1 MFKIF
6 KMNSTEKN
14 HNSWIRKLGVEGVIL
29 SQSING
35 EPLHHELIPE
45 IIEQLYESGIGQWI
59 DDSYCITW
67 DEVFALMK
75 DEGLSNFQEVLELPE
90 ITNLRP
96 SLQSVGSLTDEE
108 FQIVLGNWI
117 DINGISVEATTFGA
131 LISYQGKD
139 EFLTEPQW
147 NLIKAVK
154 AFVRRDQSER
164 DDLKQRLAWGKIR
177 KIAISTDANL
187 DAFLYGTVVLSPE
200 KLEIGLRK
208 SQQVSDDA
216 VIEVIPSFENAP
228 EAWIDCFDQSKQV
241 LDRYDII
248 SDKGIIQ
255 VIIDPKVK
263 TVLSE
268 IKRMPGRLVAGS
280 RAQAFLLNPFATL
293 GDAAADVISEEKFVN
308 ARESAGIRFERFFP
322 YVNRDNKHFEI
333 GLRIEA
339 PSSNG
344 DPVST
349 LELLNDY
356 DLEKFL
362 ADAKISL
369 EKNFQLI
376 FWNGYELEVNQDTDS
391 HLQSLEEALMQRMNP
406 QPLVSY
412 EDVHDLS
419 RYSNRILDIGVEK
432 SILSPYISKLKK
444 EEGWFPENLVQFVT
458 YTPEGDKEESSVP
471 VTRDSIAVIKAAILN
486 AEKNGNQNIRISGI
500 NCEIPIKDAIRIVET
515 FSDVWNDI
523 DKGTFNES
531 NELQPKTT
539 SQKQEKKT
547 LILHSNIESVGYRE
561 VRTLALT
568 SNLKTAEIP
577 KSKSEFVTLL
587 PHQVD
592 GVARLQHLFRLQDEH
607 NVRGALLADDMGL
620 GKTFQLLTLMA
631 WILEKNPLSAP
642 MLIVAPVSLLEN
654 WKEEAEKFYPQAFT
668 ILTAYGDA
676 LKPLR
681 LSREEIDTRL
691 KLEDGLVKFLRP
703 GWVGSA
709 NVVLTTYETLRDLE
723 FSFANVYW
731 SLMVCDE
738 AQKIKN
744 PAAMVTRAAWRQ
756 NVGFR
761 ISCTGTPVE
770 KTLVDLWSL
779 FEFCQPGLLGSLND
793 FGRLYRKPI
802 EIDERDEEGRDR
814 LEELRTLIEPQMLRR
829 TKQDVA
835 HDLPKKVIV
844 DECRHLRISDVQRA
858 LYAKALDDFKRR
870 DAPGFAAPFKNH
882 LGLLQYIR
890 VICTDPR
897 RYGLSVFKPE
907 PIDNYRK
914 ASPKLDWL
922 LTQLDLIR
930 LKDNKGEKVII
941 FCEFRNVQCLLQ
953 HYIKEVFGIHADII
967 NGDTSASSTH
977 SDSRQKRIRIFQEK
991 IGFNVI
997 ILSPVAVGFGV
1008 NIQAANHVIHYMR
1021 TWNPAKE
1028 DQATDRA
1035 YRIGQTKD
1043 VYVYYPVICGGDFVT
1058 FDERLDQLLELERS
1072 LAGDV
1077 LNGSSDISFSDFSV
1091 DQIVPDNFKNQVDDK
1106 VTIDVAL
1113 QMDWRLFEG
1122 LAAALW
1128 KKQGFSTVYCT
1139 PPSGDNGV
1147 DVVAISG
1154 NLGVLIQ
1161 TKTSSIDGYKH
1172 GWDTVK
1178 ELIAGRAFY
1187 EAKHPGV
1194 KFKLVGLSNQFFNNH
1209 ANQNAKLNNVELLD
1223 QSMLEKMLTEHTLG
1237 ILEVEK
1243 FIWS

>member
-6 KMNSTEKN
+6 KKKSSEMSLNP
-14 HNSWIRKLGVEGVIL
+14 WVRQLGPEGVVL
-29 SQSING
+29 TQSSAG
-35 EPLHHELIPE
+35 EQLHHDLIPE
-45 IIEQLYESGIGQWI
+45 VIEQLLDSGFGQWVEN
-59 DDSYCITW
+59 SYCLAW
-67 DEVFALMK
+67 DEIYALTNNAELSEFYAVF
-75 DEGLSNFQEVLELPE
+75 ELPA
-90 ITNLRP
+90 TTKLHP
-96 SLQSVGSLTDEE
+96 SLFSIGSLTDED
-108 FQIVLGNWI
+108 FQVVVGNWI
-117 DINGISVEATTFGA
+117 DINGATAEAAVDGA
-131 LISYQGKD
+131 LISFQGKN
-139 EFLTEPQW
+139 ECLTGAQW
-147 NLIKAVK
+147 ELIKAVK
-154 AFVRRDQSER
+154 LFARRDQSER
-164 DDLKQRLAWGKIR
+164 GDLKQRLAWGKIR
-177 KIAISTDANL
+177 KLALLANANL
-187 DAFLYGTVVLSPE
+187 DAFLYGTVVLTPE

-208 SQQVSDDA
+208 SQEISDDS

-228 EAWIDCFDQSKQV
+228 AAWIERFDQSTQV
-241 LDRYDII
+241 LDRYDIVT
-248 SDKGIIQ
+248 DDGIIQ
-255 VIIDPKVK
+255 VLIEPKVK
-263 TVLSE
+263 TVLGE

-280 RAQAFLLNPFATL
+280 RAQAFLMNPFATL
-293 GDAAADVISEEKFVN
+293 GDDAADVISEEKFVD
-308 ARESAGIRFERFFP
+308 ACESAGIRFERFFP
-322 YVNRDNKHFEI
+322 HIKHDSQLFEI

-339 PSSNG
+339 PTSNG
-344 DPVST
+344 DPISN
-349 LELLNDY
+349 LELLTNQE
-356 DLEKFL
+356 LEKFL
-362 ADAKISL
+362 TTAKDAIK
-369 EKNFQLI
+369 KNFQLI
-376 FWNGYELEVNQDTDS
+376 FWKGYELEVNQDTVL
-391 HLQSLEEALMQRMNP
+391 HLENLEVAMLQRLNP

-432 SILSPYISKLKK
+432 PILSPYIAKLKK
-444 EEGWFPENLVQFVT
+444 EDGWFPENLIQFVT
-458 YTPEGDKEESSVP
+458 YTPEGAEEESSVP
-471 VTRDSIAVIKAAILN
+471 VTRDSIDVIKVEIDK
-486 AEKNGNQNIRISGI
+486 AERSGKQNIRISGI
-500 NCEIPIKDAIRIVET
+500 DCEIPVKDAKRIVET
-515 FSDVWNDI
+515 FSDVWDDI
-523 DKGTFNES
+523 DKGTFKGDE
-531 NELQPKTT
+531 ELKPKT
-539 SQKQEKKT
+539 SRQKQEKKT
-547 LILHSNIESVGYRE
+547 LLMHSNIDSVGYRE

-568 SNLKTAEIP
+568 SNLQEAEIP
-577 KSKSEFVTLL
+577 KSKSELVSLL

-592 GVARLQHLFRLQDEH
+592 GVARLQHLFRLQGEH

-654 WKEEAEKFYPQAFT
+654 WKEEADKFYPGAFK

-691 KLEDGLVKFLRP
+691 KSEDGLVKFLRP

-770 KTLVDLWSL
+770 NTLVDLWSL
-779 FEFCQPGLLGSLND
+779 FEFCQPGLLGALND
-793 FGRLYRKPI
+793 FGKLYRRPI
-802 EIDERDEEGRDR
+802 EIDERDEEGKQR
-814 LEELRTLIEPQMLRR
+814 LDELRSLIEPQMLRR

-835 HDLPKKVIV
+835 RDLPKKIIV
-844 DECRHLRISDVQRA
+844 DECRHLKISFAQRSF
-858 LYAKALDDFKRR
+858 YAKALDDFKRR
-870 DAPGFAAPFKNH
+870 DEPGFPAPFKNH

-890 VICTDPR
+890 IVCTDPR

-907 PIDNYRK
+907 PLENYRK
-914 ASPKLDWL
+914 SSPKLDWL
-922 LTQLDLIR
+922 LKQLSVI
-930 LKDNKGEKVII
+930 KDKNEKVII

-953 HYIKEVFGIHADII
+953 HYIKEVFEIQADII

-977 SDSRQKRIRIFQEK
+977 SASRQKRIRAFQEK
-991 IGFNVI
+991 VGFNVI

-1028 DQATDRA
+1028 DQATDRS

-1058 FDERLDQLLELERS
+1058 FDERLDQLLDAKRS

-1077 LNGSSDISFSDFSV
+1077 LNGAADISFADFPI
-1091 DQIVPDNFKNQVDDK
+1091 DQVVPHAYKNQIDDK
-1106 VTIDVAL
+1106 VSIDMAL

-1128 KKQGFSTVYCT
+1128 KQQGFNTVYCT

-1147 DVVAISG
+1147 DVVAIAG
-1154 NLGVLIQ
+1154 DKGVLIQ

-1194 KFKLVGLSNQFFNNH
+1194 NFKLVGLTNQFFNTH
-1209 ANQNAKLNNVELLD
+1209 AAQNAQLNKVILID
-1223 QSMLEKMLTEHTLG
+1223 QSELEMLLSNYPIQL
-1237 ILEVEK
+1237 LEVEK
-1243 FIWS
+1243 FVWM

>member
-6 KMNSTEKN
+6 KKKSSEVSLSPWVRRLKP
-14 HNSWIRKLGVEGVIL
+14 EGVVL
-29 SQSING
+29 TQSGDG
-35 EPLHHELIPE
+35 EQLHHDLIPE
-45 IIEQLYESGIGQWI
+45 VIEQLLDSGFGQWVEN
-59 DDSYCITW
+59 SYCLAW
-67 DEVFALMK
+67 DEIYALTNDAELSEFYAVF
-75 DEGLSNFQEVLELPE
+75 ELPA
-90 ITNLRP
+90 TTKLRP
-96 SLQSVGSLTDEE
+96 SLLSVGSLTDED
-108 FQIVLGNWI
+108 FQVVLGNWS
-117 DINGISVEATTFGA
+117 DINGATAEATMKGA
-131 LISYQGKD
+131 LISFQGKD
-139 EFLTEPQW
+139 ECLTEAQW
-147 NLIKAVK
+147 ELVKAVK
-154 AFVRRDQSER
+154 SFARREKSER
-164 DDLKQRLAWGKIR
+164 GDLKQRLAWGKIR
-177 KIAISTDANL
+177 KQALLANANL
-187 DAFLYGTVVLSPE
+187 DAFLYGTVVLTPE

-208 SQQVSDDA
+208 SQEVSDDS
-216 VIEVIPSFENAP
+216 VIEVVPSFENAP
-228 EAWIDCFDQSKQV
+228 AAWIERFDQSSQV
-241 LDRYDII
+241 LDRYDIVT
-248 SDKGIIQ
+248 DDGIIQ
-255 VIIDPKVK
+255 VIIEPKVK
-263 TVLSE
+263 TVLGE

-280 RAQAFLLNPFATL
+280 RAQAFLMNPFATL
-293 GDAAADVISEEKFVN
+293 GDDAADVISEEKFVD
-308 ARESAGIRFERFFP
+308 ACESAGIRFERFFP
-322 YVNRDNKHFEI
+322 HIKHDSQHFEI

-344 DPVST
+344 DPVSN
-349 LELLNDY
+349 LELLTNQE
-356 DLEKFL
+356 LEKFL
-362 ADAKISL
+362 ATAKDAIK
-369 EKNFQLI
+369 KNFQLI
-376 FWNGYELEVNQDTDS
+376 FWNGYELEVNPDTES
-391 HLQSLEEALMQRMNP
+391 HLQSLEEAMLQRLNP

-432 SILSPYISKLKK
+432 PILSPYIAKLKK
-444 EEGWFPENLVQFVT
+444 EDGWFPENLIQFVT
-458 YTPEGDKEESSVP
+458 YTPEGSEEESSVP
-471 VTRDSIAVIKAAILN
+471 VTRDSIAVIKAAIES
-486 AEKNGNQNIRISGI
+486 AEKGGKQNIRISGI
-500 NCEIPIKDAIRIVET
+500 GREIPVKDAKRIVET
-515 FSDVWNDI
+515 FSDVWNDL
-523 DKGTFNES
+523 DKGTFKGNE
-531 NELQPKTT
+531 ELKPKTPR
-539 SQKQEKKT
+539 QKQEKKT
-547 LILHSNIESVGYRE
+547 LLLHSNIDSVGYRE

-568 SNLKTAEIP
+568 SNLQDAEIP
-577 KSKSEFVTLL
+577 RSKSELVTLL

-592 GVARLQHLFRLQDEH
+592 GVARLQHLFRLQGEH

-654 WKEEAEKFYPQAFT
+654 WKEEADKFYPGAFK

-691 KLEDGLVKFLRP
+691 KSEDGLVKFLRP

-770 KTLVDLWSL
+770 NTLVDLWSL
-779 FEFCQPGLLGSLND
+779 FEFCQPGLLGALND
-793 FGRLYRKPI
+793 FGKLYRRPI
-802 EIDERDEEGRDR
+802 EIDERDEEGKQR
-814 LEELRTLIEPQMLRR
+814 LDELRSLIEPQMLRR

-835 HDLPKKVIV
+835 RDLPKKIIV
-844 DECRHLRISDVQRA
+844 DECRHLKISSSQRSF
-858 LYAKALDDFKRR
+858 YAKALDDFKRK
-870 DAPGFAAPFKNH
+870 DEPGFPAPFKNH

-890 VICTDPR
+890 IVCTDPR

-907 PIDNYRK
+907 PLEDYRK
-914 ASPKLDWL
+914 TSPKLDWL
-922 LTQLDLIR
+922 LKQLIVI
-930 LKDNKGEKVII
+930 KDKNEKAII

-953 HYIKEVFGIHADII
+953 HYIKEVFEIQADII

-977 SDSRQKRIRIFQEK
+977 SASRQKRIRVFQEK

-1028 DQATDRA
+1028 DQATDRS

-1058 FDERLDQLLELERS
+1058 FDERLDQLLDAKRS

-1077 LNGSSDISFSDFSV
+1077 LNGAADISFSDFPI
-1091 DQIVPDNFKNQVDDK
+1091 DQVVPDEYKNKVDDK
-1106 VTIDVAL
+1106 VSIDMAL

-1128 KKQGFSTVYCT
+1128 QKQGFNTVYCT

-1154 NLGVLIQ
+1154 DKGVLIQ
-1161 TKTSSIDGYKH
+1161 TKTSSIDDYKH

-1194 KFKLVGLSNQFFNNH
+1194 AFKLVGLSNQFFNNH
-1209 ANQNAKLNNVELLD
+1209 ALQNANLNKVQLID
-1223 QSMLEKMLTEHTLG
+1223 QIELEKLIAGFPISL
-1237 ILEVEK
+1237 LEVEK
-1243 FIWS
+1243 FVWS